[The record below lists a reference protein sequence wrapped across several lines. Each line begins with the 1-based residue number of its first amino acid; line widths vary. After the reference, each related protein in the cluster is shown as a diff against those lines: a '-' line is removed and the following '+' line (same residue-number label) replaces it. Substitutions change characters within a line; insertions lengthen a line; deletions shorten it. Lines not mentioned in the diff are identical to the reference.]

1 MVEIEY
7 YGGNAVKITSN
18 KQVAVINPKRS
29 HLGLKDLVA
38 DQAIQLVTSNDLMV
52 NGNNILLIDS
62 PGEYE
67 VHGYSIKGIAANGY
81 QDFDKNSK
89 NNNIYTLEVD
99 DVKIAILG
107 NVEAKITESQLED
120 IGMVDILVV
129 PVGGGG
135 YTLYGKEAAKTT
147 KQIEPKI
154 VIPVHYSGDSLV
166 YEVQQDN
173 EVEFVSELGAEVEKQ
188 DKLVIKK
195 ISDLPDNLKI
205 LKLTR
210 K

>member
-18 KQVAVINPKRS
+18 KQIAVADPKRS
-29 HLGLKDLVA
+29 HLGLKDLTV
-38 DQAIQLVTSNDLMV
+38 DQAIQLITNEECKVSGNDA
-52 NGNNILLIDS
+52 LLIDS

-67 VHGYSIKGIAANGY
+67 VRGYSIKGISANSY

-89 NNNIYTLEVD
+89 NNNIYTVEVD

-107 NVEAKITESQLED
+107 NIEAKITESQLEE
-120 IGMVDILVV
+120 IGMVDILIV

-135 YTLYGKEAAKTT
+135 YTLYGKEATKIT

-154 VIPVHYSGDSLV
+154 VIPVHYAGDSLA
-166 YEVQQDN
+166 YEISQDT
-173 EVEFVSELGAEVEKQ
+173 EEEFVSELGTEVEKQ

-195 ISDLPDNLKI
+195 VSDLPESLKVI
-205 LKLTR
+205 KLVR